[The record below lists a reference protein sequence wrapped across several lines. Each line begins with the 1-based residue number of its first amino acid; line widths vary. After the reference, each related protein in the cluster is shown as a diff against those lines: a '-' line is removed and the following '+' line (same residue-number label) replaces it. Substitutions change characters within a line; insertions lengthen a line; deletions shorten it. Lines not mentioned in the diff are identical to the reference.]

1 SHTSS
6 QQSERRPHPS
16 SLSESG
22 LAVMPHET
30 IHSGHFMTSNPHT
43 EPAIDDEDEDV
54 EVDVVEDE
62 EKPGLKR
69 KESVATDEKPVT
81 FYKFGPTKTQSFAID
96 ASLNKLNK
104 CIKVAYNKMTTPKWK
119 DFKGLRLHWKQRI
132 RLNNVIW
139 RAYHM
144 EFGRPLLTKKK
155 SPYCFFAVPDD
166 DSTHVKIEGTVLEG
180 MYWKRRVEAVT
191 AQYKK
196 WRHFN
201 RPKGHHLEAHKRS
214 LTMKPPIMI
223 SKKAYLDS
231 FGEKRKKEALPM
243 RSQTPKNTSTE
254 YFDIDDLENEF
265 TDTLF
270 ESLNAP
276 YMFPNMR
283 EYERLEYGNSGN
295 ADFMQPGLLP
305 LQPSIEEIMASLN
318 EFDEVDDCRPS
329 AYLDAAGP
337 SHFNVPRSLS
347 PLRLPPPQQLQQ
359 QHSSRVA
366 AAPNSAPVVQ
376 QQQQPQIR
384 RAPLPPAK
392 RIAAAYDLQQQQL
405 QQQAAAAAAQ
415 QQQQQ
420 QQQQLQQQLQRPA
433 IYSSKEYLAATM
445 LVDYSNQSSPARPA
459 TASSSLQQQQQQP
472 AAATTSVPLQP
483 TRQSSIGSP
492 MMLSQPQY
500 TSATQ
505 YGGGGGVIGAP
516 LSVPEQWKPLVQ
528 SSPLMGG
535 GSGGG
540 GAAGLLGHAAG
551 LSGATLNAN
560 SFLVTGGDVIPHMD
574 YMPQFLS
581 AASPSALMQAAAS
594 YTRGLHGIPGISS
607 AATSSSTSIGG
618 SPATASAFSASQAR
632 WWVDLQ
638 QQQPSTSTAAS
649 PAAASPLAA
658 AAAAA

>member
-1 SHTSS
+1 ITVICRYRLIDRLGSRVPIDKSIF
-6 QQSERRPHPS
+6 
-16 SLSESG
+16 
-22 LAVMPHET
+22 AAMPHET

-43 EPAIDDEDEDV
+43 ETPIDDEDEDV

-180 MYWKRRVEAVT
+180 MYWKRRVEAVC

-201 RPKGHHLEAHKRS
+201 RPKGHHHHDHPHHPLHKKS
-214 LTMKPPIMI
+214 ASILPVLAA
-223 SKKAYLDS
+223 KALYLDS
-231 FGEKRKKEALPM
+231 FGEKRTRKDTLPT

-276 YMFPNMR
+276 YMFPNPR
-283 EYERLEYGNSGN
+283 EIGISGN
-295 ADFMQPGLLP
+295 ADFMQPGLLS
-305 LQPSIEEIMASLN
+305 LQPSLEEIMASLIN
-318 EFDEVDDCRPS
+318 DEEDDS
-329 AYLDAAGP
+329 VSFLDLAPGP
-337 SHFNVPRSLS
+337 STSNSHNLPFFSPRQSVQQQKQQ
-347 PLRLPPPQQLQQ
+347 QQLQQ
-359 QHSSRVA
+359 LQQLPGPSSS
-366 AAPNSAPVVQ
+366 SAPATARIVQ
-376 QQQQPQIR
+376 QPPPPSIR

-392 RIAAAYDLQQQQL
+392 RIAAAYEQQQQQQL
-405 QQQAAAAAAQ
+405 QLQQQQQQAAAAAQ

-420 QQQQLQQQLQRPA
+420 HQRA
-433 IYSSKEYLAATM
+433 VVYSTKDYLAASM
-445 LVDYSNQSSPARPA
+445 LVDYSNQSPSRSAVAPPRP
-459 TASSSLQQQQQQP
+459 SSSSMQQVT
-472 AAATTSVPLQP
+472 AAVPLQP

-516 LSVPEQWKPLVQ
+516 LSVPEWKASP
-528 SSPLMGG
+528 SPLMAPSGALLGASAQLAAAPSFANLGG
-535 GSGGG
+535 LSGGG
-540 GAAGLLGHAAG
+540 NH
-551 LSGATLNAN
+551 
-560 SFLVTGGDVIPHMD
+560 FLVTGGDVIPTHMD

-581 AASPSALMQAAAS
+581 AAAAAS
-594 YTRGLHGIPGISS
+594 
-607 AATSSSTSIGG
+607 A
-618 SPATASAFSASQAR
+618 
-632 WWVDLQ
+632 
-638 QQQPSTSTAAS
+638 
-649 PAAASPLAA
+649 
-658 AAAAA
+658 